1 MLAPPDRQRI
11 AARRSRGRP
20 GPVIQD
26 LSGGVVAR
34 SAGDSPTG
42 MGAGSAEVQALDRSS
57 VAGPTR
63 DRTEDEGLVQRHLP
77 VVDVAFRQAEPLFPV
92 DRREELAVKAQAL

>member
-1 MLAPPDRQRI
+1 MIAPPVRRRI
-11 AARRSRGRP
+11 AARRSRGKP
-20 GPVIQD
+20 GPVFQD

-42 MGAGSAEVQALDRSS
+42 MGAGSAEAQALDRRL

-63 DRTEDEGLVQRHLP
+63 ERTADEGLVQRHLP
-77 VVDVAFRQAEPLFPV
+77 GSDVAVAQAEPLFKVAPRQA
-92 DRREELAVKAQAL
+92 DR